1 MHQGAPNH
9 FSNTSVEITILV
21 LTVAVFLVLF
31 SLVVILETASL
42 QLMRWGDLKDSLKSS
57 FLINLTSTP
66 ISFLILAQVPKIGLV
81 SVFIA
86 WVFSVFIEWFILHRL
101 GSTEKYPFF
110 LVALI
115 ANLVSYAILILPS
128 FLYTNK

>member
-42 QLMRWGDLKDSLKSS
+42 QLMRWGDLKNSLKSS

>member
-1 MHQGAPNH
+1 MHQGAPNYL
-9 FSNTSVEITILV
+9 SNTSVNLTILV
-21 LTVAVFLVLF
+21 LTVAALLFLF
-31 SLVVILETASL
+31 FLVVILETASL
-42 QLMRWGDLKDSLKSS
+42 QLMRWGNFKDSLKSS
-57 FLINLTSTP
+57 FIINLASTP
-66 ISFLILAQVPKIGLV
+66 ISFLTLAQVPKIGLV

-86 WVFSVFIEWFILHRL
+86 WVFSVLIEWFILHQL

-115 ANLVSYAILILPS
+115 ANLVSFVILILPS